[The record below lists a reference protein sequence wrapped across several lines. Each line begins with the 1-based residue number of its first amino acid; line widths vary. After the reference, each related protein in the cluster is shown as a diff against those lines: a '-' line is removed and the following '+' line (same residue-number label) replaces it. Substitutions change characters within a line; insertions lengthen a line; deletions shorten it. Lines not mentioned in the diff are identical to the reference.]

1 MERKTNLTLHLI
13 QVLNKILRMNY
24 LDNLFFAIL
33 LTFGAYYFVKNVK
46 KIIRNINLGQAIN
59 RSDNASERW
68 KNMAMIA
75 LGQSKM
81 VKRPVAGILHIIVY
95 LGFVIINIEVLEII
109 IDGLFGTH
117 RVFSFLGI
125 VYDLLIGS
133 FEILALL
140 VLVAV
145 IVFLIRRNGIKLKRF
160 ISSDLKGWPKSDAN
174 YILYFEIVLMSLFLL
189 MNAADFHLQNISG
202 GFGHYHQAGSFPIS
216 QYIAPFFDGMNP
228 TSVAFFERIFW
239 WIHITGILIFLNY
252 LYFSKHLHILLA
264 FPNTYFADLNPKG
277 QLDNLASV
285 TKEVRLMMD
294 PNADPYATP
303 VIDETRGGAELSE
316 ANAAPTKFGASD
328 VQDLNWVQLLNAY
341 TCTECG
347 RCTSSCPANQT
358 GKKLSPRK
366 IMMDT
371 RDRLEEVGKNIDAN
385 KGVFIPDNKSLLNDY
400 ISSEELWACT
410 SCNACVEECPVNISP
425 LSIIMDMRRYLV
437 MEQSA
442 APMPLNAMMTNIEN
456 NGAPWQYNQQDRLNW
471 KNEN

>member
-1 MERKTNLTLHLI
+1 MS
-13 QVLNKILRMNY
+13 Y
-24 LDNLFFAIL
+24 LDNILFAIIL
-33 LTFGAYYFVKNVK
+33 GLGFGFFVVNIK
-46 KIIRNINLGQAIN
+46 KIIRNIKLGHDIN
-59 RSDNASERW
+59 RSDNASARW

-81 VKRPVAGILHIIVY
+81 VKRPVAGILHIVVY
-95 LGFVIINIEVLEII
+95 VGFVIINIELLEII

-117 RVFSFLGI
+117 RVFSFLGTFYNI
-125 VYDLLIGS
+125 LIGS

-145 IVFLIRRNGIKLKRF
+145 LVFYSRRNIIKLKRF
-160 ISSDLKGWPKSDAN
+160 IHSDLKGWPKSDAN
-174 YILYFEIVLMSLFLL
+174 YILYFEIFLMSLFLL
-189 MNAADFHLQNISG
+189 MNAADFHLQNIPG
-202 GFGHYHQAGSFPIS
+202 GFGHYSQVGSFPIS
-216 QYIAPFFDGMNP
+216 QFIAPIFNGLSETLVMMI
-228 TSVAFFERIFW
+228 ERAVW
-239 WIHITGILIFLNY
+239 WMHIIGILIFLNY

-264 FPNTYFADLNPKG
+264 FPNTYFANLNPLG
-277 QLDNLASV
+277 QFDNLESV
-285 TKEVRLMMD
+285 TKEVKLMMD
-294 PNADPYATP
+294 PNADPYAAAP
-303 VIDETRGGAELSE
+303 VDETAIPS
-316 ANAAPTKFGASD
+316 KFGASD

-347 RCTSSCPANQT
+347 RCTSVCPANQT

-385 KGVFIPDNKSLLNDY
+385 KGIFIPDNKTLLNDY
-400 ISSEELWACT
+400 ITPEELWACT

-471 KNEN
+471 KNE

>member
-1 MERKTNLTLHLI
+1 MG
-13 QVLNKILRMNY
+13 Y
-24 LDNLFFAIL
+24 LDNILFAVL
-33 LTFGAYYFVKNVK
+33 LGIGIGYFTINVRK
-46 KIIRNINLGQAIN
+46 LVRNIRLGQDID
-59 RSDNASERW
+59 RTDNPAARW
-68 KNMAMIA
+68 GNMALIA

-81 VKRPVAGILHIIVY
+81 VKRPIAGVLHIIVY
-95 LGFVIINIEVLEII
+95 AGFVIINLEVLEII

-117 RVFSFLGI
+117 RVLSFLGGF
-125 VYDLLIGS
+125 YNFLIGS

-145 IVFLIRRNGIKLKRF
+145 ITFLIRRNIIKLKRF
-160 ISSDLKGWPKSDAN
+160 IHSDLKGWPKSDAN

-189 MNAADFHLQNISG
+189 MNAADYHLQNIPG
-202 GFGHYHQAGSFPIS
+202 GFAHYSQAGAFPVS
-216 QYIAPFFDGMNP
+216 QYVATIFNGMD
-228 TSVAFFERIFW
+228 SSLVGMLERAFW
-239 WIHITGILIFLNY
+239 WLHICGILVFLNY

-277 QLDNLASV
+277 KFDNLASV
-285 TKEVRLMMD
+285 TAEVKLMMD
-294 PNADPYATP
+294 PNADPF
-303 VIDETRGGAELSE
+303 
-316 ANAAPTKFGASD
+316 AAPANPDAAPAKFGASD
-328 VQDLNWVQLLNAY
+328 VQDLNWVQLMNAY

-347 RCTSSCPANQT
+347 RCTSACPANIT

-385 KGVFIPDNKSLLNDY
+385 KGVFVPDNKMLLNDY
-400 ISSEELWACT
+400 ITPEELWACT

-425 LSIIMDMRRYLV
+425 LSIIMDMRRFLV

-442 APMPLNAMMTNIEN
+442 APMSLNAMMTNVEN